1 MNTPRVRIVEAE
13 AFERDVTLRQPFRFG
28 VVTLREAP
36 QAFLRVCV
44 KDPASGREAWGHA
57 AELMV
62 PKWFDKRPE
71 LSQEDNI
78 DQLRRSLQ
86 SAVTLSLAHGQA
98 ACAADLAWRLDREQ
112 QDALPH
118 ENGLVQGFG
127 PALMAC
133 AVLDALCH
141 LEQCSFYA
149 AMRHNRVGLGAAHL
163 PADLRGVDIDAF
175 LASLA
180 PRKQIALRHTVGLA
194 DPLTPADIEQ
204 RLDDGLPEC
213 LSEVITRYRP
223 RYFKLK
229 LGGEHAGDLAR
240 LMAIT
245 AQLEHLP
252 DYRVTLD
259 GNEQYASPEA
269 FGELLDRLED
279 EPRLAG
285 LRRALL
291 FVEQPIHRD
300 RALQAPLGELGRRV
314 PLLIDESDSH
324 LDSFLQA
331 RECGYRGV
339 SSKACKGLYRAVIN
353 RARLDHWQG
362 GDYFMSAEDLTT
374 QAGLAVQQDLAL
386 VALLG
391 LQHVERNG
399 HHYVRGMTGAS
410 TAEMDAFAAAH
421 PTLYRRDK
429 QGLFVHIDDG
439 QIALDSL
446 AGLGFASGAVPDT
459 AAMRPLT

>member
-1 MNTPRVRIVEAE
+1 MNTPRVRIVGAE

-71 LSQEDNI
+71 LNQDDNI

-86 SAVTLSLAHGQA
+86 SAIALSLAHGQA
-98 ACAADLAWRLDREQ
+98 ASAADLAWRLDSEQ
-112 QDALPH
+112 RGAMPH

-127 PALMAC
+127 PALMAR
-133 AVLDALCH
+133 AVIDALCH

-163 PADLRGVDIDAF
+163 PADLSGVDIDAF
-175 LASLA
+175 LAGLM
-180 PRKQIALRHTVGLA
+180 PRMRIAVRHTVGLV
-194 DPLTPADIEQ
+194 DPLTPGDIER
-204 RLDDGLPEC
+204 RLNDGLPEC
-213 LSEVITRYRP
+213 LSEVITRYQP
-223 RYFKLK
+223 RYYKLK
-229 LGGEHAGDLAR
+229 LGGDHASDLAR
-240 LMAIT
+240 LAAIA
-245 AQLEHLP
+245 AQLECLP

-259 GNEQYASPEA
+259 GNEQYTSPDA
-269 FGELLDRLED
+269 FGELLDRLEA
-279 EPRLAG
+279 EPKLAG

-300 RALQAPLGELGRRV
+300 QALQVPLGELGRRV
-314 PLLIDESDSH
+314 ALLIDESDSH

-339 SSKACKGLYRAVIN
+339 SSKTCKGLYRALIN
-353 RARLDHWQG
+353 RVRLEHWQD

-391 LQHVERNG
+391 LHHVERNG

-410 TAEMDAFAAAH
+410 GAEMDAFATAH
-421 PTLYRRDK
+421 PTLYRRDI
-429 QGLFVHIDDG
+429 QGLFLHIDDG

-446 AGLGFASGAVPDT
+446 DGRGFASGAVPDT
-459 AAMRPLT
+459 AAMRPLA